1 MPFQTFHYK
10 MKTGAKARPTIM
22 QNEPHSSPAFDPL
35 TQQPVPPEP
44 QSAAGR
50 KLLAPVWHTIFMVL
64 LMLGYSAFSAW
75 LASQAITK
83 STSITETGRVLQYV
97 ATIALE
103 FFLLFL
109 VWIGLRLY
117 GTKIRDVIGGRWN
130 SFEDVL
136 LDVAIAFGFLVVA
149 YSTVLGLSFALG
161 LAKPSQMDQTKKLAS
176 MLAPHTWY
184 ALLVFVL
191 LSMIAGFVEEII
203 FRGYLQRQLTILSGK
218 TYVGLVLSALVFGGG
233 HGYEGTRRMLLIF
246 ILGLLFGCLALWRK
260 SLRPGMIGHAMFDSA
275 QGLLLYVATKMGTLS
290 AI

>member
-1 MPFQTFHYK
+1 
-10 MKTGAKARPTIM
+10 
-22 QNEPHSSPAFDPL
+22 
-35 TQQPVPPEP
+35 
-44 QSAAGR
+44 
-50 KLLAPVWHTIFMVL
+50 MVL

-161 LAKPSQMDQTKKLAS
+161 LAKPSQMAQTKNL
-176 MLAPHTWY
+176 PT
-184 ALLVFVL
+184 LLPPL
-191 LSMIAGFVEEII
+191 PC
-203 FRGYLQRQLTILSGK
+203 TP
-218 TYVGLVLSALVFGGG
+218 
-233 HGYEGTRRMLLIF
+233 
-246 ILGLLFGCLALWRK
+246 LALFFF
-260 SLRPGMIGHAMFDSA
+260 LILNP
-275 QGLLLYVATKMGTLS
+275 
-290 AI
+290 